1 MELRVAAS
9 SILERRSST
18 WPRRLG
24 DRHTHERQTGAP
36 NTEER
41 LREGKVSPGAI
52 PQPAIAVCIGCRP
65 PSTQPYGR
73 RSLPDAKEG
82 RAVEEARQV
91 TAIGAEPGIGLLA
104 QSPDR
109 ATVRHSACGDSDGAP
124 GARSL
129 LIIIFRIS
137 SMRSKPSGDM
147 VSSNARNCFV
157 LASAFS
163 VVSPSSW
170 RF

>member
-9 SILERRSST
+9 SIFPPPPPPPLERRSST

-82 RAVEEARQV
+82 RAVEEARLRLLRLV
-91 TAIGAEPGIGLLA
+91 PNPG
-104 QSPDR
+104 
-109 ATVRHSACGDSDGAP
+109 
-124 GARSL
+124 
-129 LIIIFRIS
+129 
-137 SMRSKPSGDM
+137 
-147 VSSNARNCFV
+147 
-157 LASAFS
+157 
-163 VVSPSSW
+163 
-170 RF
+170 